1 LNHHKMIQSM
11 SRVGKCID
19 NGPMEGVWGIIKSEI
34 YRGSKR
40 FKFESI
46 EEAFQVINKY
56 IKFFNNERITLK
68 MANLA

>member
-1 LNHHKMIQSM
+1 
-11 SRVGKCID
+11 
-19 NGPMEGVWGIIKSEI
+19 IKSEI

-56 IKFFNNERITLK
+56 IKFFNNERIILK